1 LPGTVNSDFINIEF
15 NFEKN
20 GWLSFNLENNYEEPF
35 NPKKSNSGIGLQ
47 NVKQRLKLLYQPNEY
62 KLNIYKKEHIHLI
75 NLELKLK

>member
-1 LPGTVNSDFINIEF
+1 MPGTVNSDFIKIEF

-20 GWLSFNLENNYEEPF
+20 GWLSFNLENNYEEPY
-35 NPKKSNSGIGLQ
+35 NQKKSNSGIGLQ

-62 KLNIYKKEHIHLI
+62 KLNIYKKEHTHLI